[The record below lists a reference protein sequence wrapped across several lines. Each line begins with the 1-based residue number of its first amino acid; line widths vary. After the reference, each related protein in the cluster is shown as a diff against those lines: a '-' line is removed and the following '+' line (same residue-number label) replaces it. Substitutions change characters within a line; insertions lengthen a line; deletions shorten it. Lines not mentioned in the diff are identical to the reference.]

1 MKTGLTWLLALYICS
16 AWNSTAWSEPSEQAA
31 CLKQII
37 PLHIVRD
44 RVAGLDGIWGLFQKT
59 PEFQNFSVQ
68 GISLDSKINSMLF
81 HLDYLCMTI
90 DGIPL
95 DELSDY
101 VSSNLKEKGIENF
114 RKELLILGKSD
125 GEIDVWF
132 EFSKFSIA
140 NLHRPLE
147 PNKIS
152 STIQSSQPFIKKY
165 LELAEGISRKDNM
178 DSVMQKT
185 RQLTDKLELFFTTDP
200 YISQA
205 IHENSQIPYADWDED
220 VGGS

>member
-1 MKTGLTWLLALYICS
+1 MKTGLTWLFALYIFGS
-16 AWNSTAWSEPSEQAA
+16 WNSPTWAEPPEQTA
-31 CLKQII
+31 CLKLLS
-37 PLHIVRD
+37 PLHHDRD
-44 RVAGLDGIWGLFQKT
+44 RVADLDGIWGLFQKT
-59 PEFQNFSVQ
+59 SEFQKYSVQ
-68 GISLDSKINSMLF
+68 GISLDNRINSMLF
-81 HLDYLCMTI
+81 NLEYLCMTI
-90 DGIPL
+90 NGIPL

-101 VSSNLKEKGIENF
+101 VSSGLKEKGAENF

-132 EFSKFSIA
+132 KFSKFSTA

-152 STIQSSQPFIKKY
+152 STIQLSQPLIKQY
-165 LELAEGISRKDNM
+165 LELAEGINRKENM
-178 DSVMQKT
+178 ASVIHKAQ
-185 RQLTDKLELFFTTDP
+185 QLTNKIESFFKTDP

-205 IHENSQIPYADWDED
+205 IYENSQVPYADWDED